1 MTNKR
6 FFDIAKGRSYT
17 ICDFQENMPDTLRIS
32 KEKMIV
38 FVCPRM
44 N

>member
-1 MTNKR
+1 MTYKR
-6 FFDIAKGRSYT
+6 FHQITKGRSYT
-17 ICDFQENMPDTLRIS
+17 IMPFKENVPDTLRIS

-38 FVCPRM
+38 FVVPL

>member
-1 MTNKR
+1 MTYKR
-6 FFDIAKGRSYT
+6 FHQISKGRSYT
-17 ICDFQENMPDTLRIS
+17 IMPFQENVPDTLRIS

-38 FVCPRM
+38 FAVPL

>member
-1 MTNKR
+1 MTKKR
-6 FFDIAKGRSYT
+6 FFQITKGRSYT
-17 ICDFQENMPDTLRIS
+17 IMPFQENVPDTLRIS

-38 FVCPRM
+38 FVCPL

>member
-6 FFDIAKGRSYT
+6 FSKIAKGRSYT
-17 ICDFQENMPDTLRIS
+17 ITAFCANVPDTLRIS

-38 FVCPRM
+38 FNNVKE
-44 N
+44 